1 MWVWFMGVTLLQ
13 ALYSRKIGADKLE
26 ILKDSND
33 VDTKN
38 LDPMKVSCLLV

>member
-1 MWVWFMGVTLLQ
+1 MGMALLQ
-13 ALYSRKIGADKLE
+13 ALYSVKIGKDKVE

-38 LDPMKVSCLLV
+38 LDPMKVSELLYDMGG